1 MLLTKL
7 QTTWPMRADEFK
19 NYISSISNGLSMN
32 YLNKGFYQTVSMDIL
47 VAQSKQ
53 DFEDM

>member
-1 MLLTKL
+1 
-7 QTTWPMRADEFK
+7 MRADEFK

-53 DFEDM
+53 DFEDT